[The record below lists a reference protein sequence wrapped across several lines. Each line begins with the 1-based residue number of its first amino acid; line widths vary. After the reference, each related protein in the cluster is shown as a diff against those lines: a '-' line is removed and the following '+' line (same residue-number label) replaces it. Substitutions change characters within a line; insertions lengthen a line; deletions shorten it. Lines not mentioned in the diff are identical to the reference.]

1 MWNNARV
8 LNCISSAAFSLVVL
22 MLVCGAA
29 WRAAHFDTF
38 AVGEIDVVGDVTHVT
53 REQIETIVFNELEGT
68 FFTVDLGGAQ
78 AAFEKL
84 PWVRR
89 VDIRRRWPN
98 RLEVE
103 VEEHRELARWGNSA
117 LVNRY
122 GEVFEGASNNRLPV
136 FEGPDGSYAEVTRS
150 YFEFNKELAR
160 IGRHVETVR
169 VSERRAW
176 RLRLDDGT
184 VIELGRDG
192 VLARLSTY
200 VAAFGRSVARLEGGA
215 RYVDL
220 RYANGFTVRV
230 KDLQWGETQA

>member
-1 MWNNARV
+1 MWNNART
-8 LNCISSAAFSLVVL
+8 LNCISSAAFVMAVL
-22 MLVCGAA
+22 TLVCGAA
-29 WRAAHFDTF
+29 WRIAHFDTF

-53 REQIETIVFNELEGT
+53 REQVETIVFNELEGT

-98 RLEVE
+98 RLEVA

-117 LVNRY
+117 LVNHY

-136 FEGPDGSYAEVTRS
+136 FEGPDGSWAEVTRN
-150 YFEFNKELAR
+150 YFRFNKELGR

-169 VSERRAW
+169 VSQRRAW

-192 VLARLSTY
+192 VLARLGTY
-200 VAAFGRSVARLEGGA
+200 VGAYGRSVARLEGGA